1 MAGGNFGGG
10 TGTVTSPFLIE
21 DAADLNAIRNQP
33 TGKYF
38 KLVNDIDL
46 SLEALNAVG
55 LGASGAGWAP
65 LISQGQNYFMGS
77 LNFNF
82 HKITN
87 LYINR
92 PTEDGVGL
100 FKRFAGFNFSD
111 KLVRPRIEGV
121 NIIGRQYVGALVGE
135 FGWRAGGFDAVG
147 TIESVSVIGGSISG
161 TDCVGGVIGGIIITR
176 GGITPLFKDIK
187 VDISNISGANSIGGV
202 IGEFYR
208 MNEVSSDTYLKI
220 YNILAIINSISGIS
234 CIGGILGGTNQPEKQ
249 LSDFKDCYAHIKKYE
264 RVYGSDTSFGE
275 ISGNI
280 SATFTRCFVLDSRE
294 FLSV

>member
-10 TGTVTSPFLIE
+10 TGTVLSPFLIE

-65 LISQGQNYFMGS
+65 LVSQGQNYFMGS

-92 PTEDGVGL
+92 PTEDCIGL
-100 FKRFAGFNFSD
+100 FKRFAGFDFSNMI
-111 KLVRPRIEGV
+111 VRPRIEGV
-121 NIIGRQYVGALVGE
+121 NIIGRQYVGGLVGE
-135 FGWRAGGFDAVG
+135 FGWWGNSSNCVG
-147 TIESVSVIGGSISG
+147 VIESISVSGIKIQG
-161 TDCVGGVIGGIIITR
+161 TDYVGGVVGSFYANLDNVK
-176 GGITPLFKDIK
+176 PLLRNVK
-187 VDISNISGANSIGGV
+187 VEISEISGVNYVGGV
-202 IGEFYR
+202 AGVFYR
-208 MNEVSSDTYLKI
+208 NNSPTVNTYPKFYNVLVILDRI
-220 YNILAIINSISGIS
+220 YGTSVV
-234 CIGGILGGTNQPEKQ
+234 GGILGGTNQSSGQ
-249 LSDFKDCYAHIKKYE
+249 ASDFVDCYAHIKKYE
-264 RVYGSDTSFGE
+264 RVFGTAESFGE
-275 ISGNI
+275 ICGNI
-280 SATFTRCFVLDSRE
+280 STTFTRCFVLDSRE
-294 FLSV
+294 FISV

>member
-10 TGTVTSPFLIE
+10 TGTVLSPFLIE
-21 DAADLNAIRNQP
+21 DAVDLNAIRNQP

-55 LGASGAGWAP
+55 LGANGAGWAP
-65 LISQGQNYFMGS
+65 LTIKNQDYFMGS

-92 PTEDGVGL
+92 PNEDGVGL
-100 FKRFAGFNFSD
+100 FKRFHGFDFSNMII
-111 KLVRPRIEGV
+111 RPRIENV
-121 NIIGRQYVGALVGE
+121 NIIGGKYVGGLVGE
-135 FGWRAGGFDAVG
+135 LGRISFADNGKGNF
-147 TIESVSVIGGSISG
+147 ESICISG
-161 TDCVGGVIGGIIITR
+161 TKIQGTDYVGGVIGGFFVTEQNEM
-176 GGITPLFKDIK
+176 PLLRNVK
-187 VDISNISGANSIGGV
+187 VEISEISGINYIGGV
-202 IGEFYR
+202 AGIFYR
-208 MNEVSSDTYLKI
+208 YGSLSANTYPKFQNVLVILDKI
-220 YNILAIINSISGIS
+220 YGATVV
-234 CIGGILGGTNQPEKQ
+234 GGVLGGTNQTSGQ
-249 LSDFKDCYAHIKKYE
+249 VGDFVDCYAHIKKYE
-264 RVYGSDTSFGE
+264 RVFGTATSFGE

-280 SATFTRCFVLDSRE
+280 STTFTRCFVLDSRE